1 VNRNAMMRRSVLFGN
16 LLGDVTGLELRSV
29 SGCPAQ
35 YRSAHR
41 FAVAGEH

>member
-1 VNRNAMMRRSVLFGN
+1 VNRNDTIRRSVLRGSWFGDDN
-16 LLGDVTGLELRSV
+16 GLELRSV
-29 SGCPAQ
+29 SGNPAR